1 MNSAGIVF
9 LDERPRPRRR
19 WNPLGV
25 LGSVVSVL
33 GIFTLG
39 IISPIGLGLSM
50 LALLRGPRGS
60 AMFGTLLGALGTG
73 FLLLWGWGVVAG
85 INAVDTAVKSDE
97 TAAAMRTAVAK
108 IEEYRQ
114 EYRQLPEGV
123 EGNVLL
129 IEAELN
135 DAWGQSLRYDSIDK
149 RQYAVRSAGPD
160 REFDTADD
168 LIRS

>member
-9 LDERPRPRRR
+9 LDERPRLRRR

-39 IISPIGLGLSM
+39 IVSPIGLGLS
-50 LALLRGPRGS
+50 LLGLLRGPRGS
-60 AMFGTLLGALGTG
+60 AMFGTLLGGLGTA

-97 TAAAMRTAVAK
+97 TEVAMRTAVAK

-135 DAWGQSLRYDSIDK
+135 DAWGQSLRYEPIDK
-149 RQYAVRSAGPD
+149 GQYAVRSAGPD
-160 REFDTADD
+160 QEFDTADD
-168 LIRS
+168 LTRS